1 MNKSSKSPNLRI
13 VIAIAAALVV
23 IVIWSKYFA
32 PDETNTHH
40 TSTNTTKDAKL
51 ASAETKESTSINSA
65 PAIAK
70 QTDAL
75 KNNTKSVP
83 NLAKDSPDST
93 LLTIKSKEF
102 DMDIDSLGRIKQVY
116 LKDPKF
122 THPPQEHFL
131 EHVKRLVG
139 IVKGEQKQLDRLPIF
154 ANDASPKPLEVRF
167 ANEDLNALAFKTPY
181 KLETSSE
188 ALKERILNLGKTP
201 VSIVLT
207 QTLGKLE
214 ITKTLLINPNLT
226 YTVTIHTSEPV
237 KYLLSNGARP
247 TADGE
252 NYAFNG
258 VLLEKAS
265 GSIEKIEDGDAKK
278 EGEAYPNS
286 TFVASVDRYYTTL
299 LYSKNNLDVIV
310 GQQATG
316 KKLPMSFIDVQKQD
330 VTFSGYIGPKYYSTL
345 HSIDPKLTN
354 VIEYGM
360 ITFFAK
366 YVFWLLNFLHG
377 YVGNWGFAIIL
388 VTLIIRIILFPLTYK
403 GMVGM
408 QKLKELA
415 PKMKELQ
422 AKHKGEPQKLQ
433 AAMMELYK
441 KNGANPVG
449 GCLPLV
455 LQIPVFFGIY
465 RVLYNAV
472 ELKSASFIFWIHDLS
487 VMDPYFV
494 LPIIMGLSMYLQ
506 QTLSPTPV
514 TDPTQAKIF
523 KLLPVVFTIFLITFP
538 AGLVLYWTVNNIF
551 SALQQL
557 AINKILAAKK
567 AKFALKHGEKEVI
580 KEEKKHK

>member
-13 VIAIAAALVV
+13 IIAIACALVV

-32 PDETNTHH
+32 PDEVNTHH
-40 TSTNTTKDAKL
+40 TATNTTKDTKQANT
-51 ASAETKESTSINSA
+51 ETKEASINSA

-70 QTDAL
+70 QAPVATSKD
-75 KNNTKSVP
+75 VP
-83 NLAKDSPDST
+83 ALAKGSPDSI

-102 DMDIDSLGRIKQVY
+102 DMEIDSLGRIKQVY
-116 LKDPKF
+116 LKNDKF

-131 EHVKRLVG
+131 DHIKRLVG
-139 IVKGEQKQLDRLPIF
+139 IVKGDQKKLDRLPLF
-154 ANDASPKPLEVRF
+154 ANDASPKPLEMRF
-167 ANEDLNALAFKTPY
+167 ADEKLNNLAFDTPY
-181 KLETSSE
+181 TLESSSDTLKDGKL
-188 ALKERILNLGKTP
+188 ALDSKP
-201 VSIVLT
+201 VTLVLT
-207 QTLGKLE
+207 QKLGKLL
-214 ITKTLLINPNLT
+214 ITKTLLINPDLT
-226 YTVTIHTSEPV
+226 YKVSLHTSEPV
-237 KYLLSNGARP
+237 KYLLSNGSRP

-258 VLLEKAS
+258 VLLEKNN

-278 EGEAYPNS
+278 EGESYPAS

-299 LYSKNNLDVIV
+299 LHSKHNLDVIV
-310 GQQATG
+310 GQQAVG
-316 KKLPMSFIDVQKQD
+316 KKLPMSFIDIQKQD
-330 VTFSGYIGPKYYSTL
+330 VTFNGYIGPKYYATL

-354 VIEYGM
+354 VVEYGM

-366 YVFWLLNFLHG
+366 YVFWLLNFLHN

-403 GMVGM
+403 GMMGM
-408 QKLKELA
+408 QKLKDLA

-449 GCLPLV
+449 GCLPLII
-455 LQIPVFFGIY
+455 QIPVFFSIY

-472 ELKSASFIFWIHDLS
+472 ELKSAGFILWIHDLS

-523 KLLPVVFTIFLITFP
+523 KLLPVVFTIFLFTFP

-557 AINKILAAKK
+557 AINKILKVKK
-567 AKFALKHGEKEVI
+567 AKFAHKHEEKEVAKI
-580 KEEKKHK
+580 SKKQK